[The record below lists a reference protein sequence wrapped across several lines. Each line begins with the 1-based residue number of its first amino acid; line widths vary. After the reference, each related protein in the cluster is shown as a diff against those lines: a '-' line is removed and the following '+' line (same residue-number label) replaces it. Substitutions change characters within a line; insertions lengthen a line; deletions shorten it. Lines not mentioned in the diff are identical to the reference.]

1 MSVTKGQQQARI
13 IFANYCNRIDRYVGG
28 FQRRADENGKQY
40 IGCQF
45 CVCRYTEHTSSEA
58 GGKNADVNADLIRPF
73 KKVIDDWASS
83 WTESVTA
90 ADVGITNDPN
100 IVRIGDAYYDWNIIK
115 KMLKT
120 FGKTVMLGVKN
131 HEPNGLLYIAD
142 KDGNEGVLCSM
153 RYNPDNERR

>member
-13 IFANYCNRIDRYVGG
+13 RFANYCNRIDRYVGG

-40 IGCQF
+40 IGCQI
-45 CVCRYTEHTSSEA
+45 CVCRYTEPLPESVKADREA
-58 GGKNADVNADLIRPF
+58 CITF
-73 KKVIDDWASS
+73 KSVIDYWAGR

-120 FGKTVMLGVKN
+120 FGKTVMLGVKS

>member
-13 IFANYCNRIDRYVGG
+13 RFANYCNRIDRYVGCV
-28 FQRRADENGKQY
+28 QRELVGDDKEY

-45 CVCRYTEHTSSEA
+45 CVCRYTESTPA
-58 GGKNADVNADLIRPF
+58 AVKADVDACKIF
-73 KKVIDDWASS
+73 KRTIDKWANE

-120 FGKTVMLGVKN
+120 FGKTVMLGVKS

-142 KDGNEGVLCSM
+142 KDGNEGVLCPM

>member
-1 MSVTKGQQQARI
+1 MTKGQQQARI
-13 IFANYCNRIDRYVGG
+13 RFANYCKRIDKRIGGVQRELVG
-28 FQRRADENGKQY
+28 DDKEY

-45 CVCRYTEHTSSEA
+45 CVCRYTESTPAAEKVEA
-58 GGKNADVNADLIRPF
+58 DACKTF
-73 KKVIDDWASS
+73 KKTIDDWASR

-100 IVRIGDAYYDWNIIK
+100 IVRIGDGFYDFQIIQ

-120 FGKTVMLGVKN
+120 FSKTVMLGVKS

-142 KDGNEGVLCSM
+142 KDGNEGVLCPL
-153 RYNPDNERR
+153 RYNNPDGERR